1 MKRFLVAG
9 ASLAALAAAGSAH
22 AQFANGGFETGDF
35 TGWQQGG
42 GSWFGGAYPVPNDP
56 QYYPPN
62 SSYTNNI
69 ITNAGFDPLTNN
81 HLSTVYNGAHSA
93 RVNNSVN
100 DYSVSVIRQTV
111 TNYQDPTIAF
121 AYAAV
126 LQASH
131 GPTDSD
137 AFIIQLTDLTTNTTL
152 FTENVNSATAP
163 ANSFH
168 TGAFYNGSNWYYTD
182 WTPVSIAVTQGHDYE
197 LALLAND
204 CPYGGHA
211 GYAYLDGFGAVVP
224 PPGGG
229 VPEPA
234 TWAMLIA
241 GFGMAGAAMRKHRKA
256 LAAA

>member
-1 MKRFLVAG
+1 MRKYLVAG
-9 ASLAALAAAGSAH
+9 ASLAALAMAGSAH
-22 AQFANGGFETGDF
+22 AQFVNGGFESGDF
-35 TGWQQGG
+35 TGWEQGG
-42 GSWFGGAYPVPNDP
+42 GNWHGGAYPVPNDP
-56 QYYPPN
+56 AYYPGAPVN
-62 SSYTNNI
+62 A
-69 ITNAGFDPLTNN
+69 ITSAGFDPLTNN
-81 HLSTVYNGAHSA
+81 NLSTVYNGLHSA

-126 LQASH
+126 LQSSH

-137 AFIIQLTDLTTNTTL
+137 AFIIQLTDLTTNSTL
-152 FTENVNSATAP
+152 FTVNINSATVNSA
-163 ANSFH
+163 FH
-168 TGAFYNGSNWYYTD
+168 QGAGNWFYTD
-182 WTPVSIAVTQGHDYE
+182 WTPESINVTQGHDYE

-224 PPGGG
+224 PPGGA
-229 VPEPA
+229 PEPA

-241 GFGMAGAAMRKHRKA
+241 GFGLAGTAMRRRRAA
-256 LAAA
+256 LAA